1 MFGRIENMP
10 SDLGDSIKRLVD
22 SGISEDLVKSTI
34 EEFLKAAYKRK
45 FGSDANAVVEISLD
59 PGSVDL
65 YSRKMIVDEDNY
77 YNTLNEISLEE
88 AREFNSEAELGDVI
102 LIPVD
107 IDKTFDRISVQ
118 SAKQKAHQS
127 FRDIQKDS
135 IYSEFK
141 TKEGCLINGYYNR
154 KIRNDIFINIG
165 STEGILPA
173 RYQSPRENYSQ
184 DDKIKCFVE
193 KVEKNDRGVRVIL
206 SRTSPELIRNLFE
219 LEVPEIGQGQI
230 DIVNVSREAG
240 YRSKIAVKTNNQD
253 IDPVGSCVGLKG
265 NRIQTVIKE
274 IEGEKIDVI
283 NYDSNPVNYIMNAL
297 TPAQVIDVVITD
309 RLTYRAIAIVDESQ
323 LSLAIGKGGLNV
335 KLAKKLCD
343 WNIDVKTPA
352 EFQELEFVNNAKV
365 RAESFFNTGEE
376 EEYIED
382 ESEIALQDTGIAED
396 EIQFSDI
403 ELDDNIVAK
412 LQFHDIYTIEEF
424 VNLSDSEIEEFG
436 DLTKDDLE
444 AINTVILQYV
454 DIVEEEDDDEYEYK
468 CPNCGHLITLD
479 MDECPECGTGLA
491 FETVEEEEEEE

>member
-1 MFGRIENMP
+1 MP
-10 SDLGDSIKRLVD
+10 SDLGDAIKRLVD

-34 EEFLKAAYKRK
+34 EDFLKAAYKRK
-45 FGSDANAVVEISLD
+45 FGNDINAVVSFGDDLS
-59 PGSVDL
+59 SVEL
-65 YSRKMIVDEDNY
+65 SSRKMIVDEDNY
-77 YNTLNEISLEE
+77 YNTLDQISLEE
-88 AREFNSEAELGDVI
+88 AKEYNDEAEIGDVM
-102 LIPVD
+102 LIPID
-107 IDKTFDRISVQ
+107 INKTFDRISVQ

-141 TKEGCLINGYYNR
+141 SKEGCLINGYFNR
-154 KIRNDIFINIG
+154 RIRNDIFVNIG

-173 RYQSPRENYSQ
+173 RYQSPRESYSQ

-193 KVEKNDRGVRVIL
+193 RVEKNDRGVRVIL
-206 SRTSPELIRNLFE
+206 SRTSPELVRHLFE

-230 DIVNVSREAG
+230 EIMNVAREAG
-240 YRSKIAVKTNNQD
+240 YRSKVSVKTNNQD
-253 IDPVGSCVGLKG
+253 IDPVGACVGLKG

-352 EFQELEFVNNAKV
+352 EFQEMEFVNDAKE
-365 RAESFFNTGEE
+365 RAESFFNSGVE
-376 EEYIED
+376 EEYYEED
-382 ESEIALQDTGIAED
+382 QEVVAQETGIAED
-396 EIQFSDI
+396 EIEFADI
-403 ELDDNIVAK
+403 ELDQNIVSK
-412 LQFHDIYTIEEF
+412 LQFHDVYTIEEF
-424 VNLSDSEIEEFG
+424 VNLSDAEIEEFG
-436 DLTKDDLE
+436 DFSKEELE
-444 AINTVILQYV
+444 AINTIILQYV
-454 DIVEEEDDDEYEYK
+454 DIVEEDDEDEYEYK
-468 CPNCGHLITLD
+468 CPNCGHVITLD
-479 MDECPECGTGLA
+479 MSECPECGTGLA
-491 FETVEEEEEEE
+491 FETVEEDEEE